1 VELTFRWP
9 LAGHQTEGI
18 FRLSPSVSDVFTL
31 TADTHPPPLANRLP
45 HVVQVSK
52 LKDQFN
58 AQNYE
63 LTTSDPHV
71 VASCLK
77 LWFRELSQPLI
88 PHEF

>member
-1 VELTFRWP
+1 MR
-9 LAGHQTEGI
+9 AGHQCEGI
-18 FRLSPSVSDVFTL
+18 FRLSPSI
-31 TADTHPPPLANRLP
+31 AE
-45 HVVQVSK
+45 VSK

-58 AQNYE
+58 AQNYQ
-63 LTTSDPHV
+63 LTTTDPHV